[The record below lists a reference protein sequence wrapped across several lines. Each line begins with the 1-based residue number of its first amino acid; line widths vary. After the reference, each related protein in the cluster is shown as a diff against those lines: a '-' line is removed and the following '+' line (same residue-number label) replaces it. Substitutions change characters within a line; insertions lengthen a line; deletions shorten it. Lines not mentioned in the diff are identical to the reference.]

1 MVEGNDLIRQVDVEA
16 TDRSAEAI
24 RRDIALHR
32 DSISD
37 TVDELNDRVQAA
49 LDWRTYIAEHPFIAV
64 GVAAGLTCTVAAFIK
79 RRSSPQDRI
88 MDALAETVEDVAGRF
103 RDGLGALPLIKRAR
117 MGHLLWSL
125 GSTIVTAAISKKL
138 RDPSIQKDTPTEHRD
153 EQPNSFA
160 ARANSRGQVD

>member
-64 GVAAGLTCTVAAFIK
+64 GVTAGLTCTVAAFIK
-79 RRSSPQDRI
+79 RR
-88 MDALAETVEDVAGRF
+88 
-103 RDGLGALPLIKRAR
+103 
-117 MGHLLWSL
+117 
-125 GSTIVTAAISKKL
+125 
-138 RDPSIQKDTPTEHRD
+138 
-153 EQPNSFA
+153 
-160 ARANSRGQVD
+160 